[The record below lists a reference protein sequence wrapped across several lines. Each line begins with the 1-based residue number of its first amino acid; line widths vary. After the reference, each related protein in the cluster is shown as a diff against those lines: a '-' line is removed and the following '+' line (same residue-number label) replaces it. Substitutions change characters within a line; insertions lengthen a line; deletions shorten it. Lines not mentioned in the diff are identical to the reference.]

1 MLAGDQHV
9 VDFAYNTSRTW
20 LLSAGYPPAVAAANK
35 RALEI
40 IDNEPQ
46 RVQDL
51 WNKRE
56 YFQSELED
64 LGFDTGQSE
73 TPIVPVMIG
82 DSNTAKQFAERLF
95 EEDLFALS
103 IVYPMVPRGEARIR
117 NQINV
122 GLTETDLNEAL
133 RVYEQVGR
141 ELDII

>member
-1 MLAGDQHV
+1 
-9 VDFAYNTSRTW
+9 
-20 LLSAGYPPAVAAANK
+20 
-35 RALEI
+35 
-40 IDNEPQ
+40 
-46 RVQDL
+46 
-51 WNKRE
+51 
-56 YFQSELED
+56 

-73 TPIVPVMIG
+73 IPIVPVMIG

-95 EEDLFALS
+95 EEGLFALS

-122 GLTETDLNEAL
+122 GLSETDLNEAL